1 MLSAS
6 NPNATWAEWQRM
18 IVIYR
23 FDGLMI
29 GVFAVWISLRYP
41 YYWRATAWLSA
52 LAGVVLLVAMY
63 ATLWKVVDHRLAL
76 GDDSYFA
83 RTFRFTFVS
92 LGFAMLLP
100 ITSLWQLNRES
111 VLSSG
116 IRYIALWSYA
126 LYLVHM
132 PVFEVVT
139 RYLFTGWKTSP
150 FRRGHLSD
158 FKSLRRWQSAPCY
171 IVSSNRVALIYATE
185 LLLASHAFLKKRG
198 SEITISPGAVARY
211 R

>member
-23 FDGLMI
+23 FDGLMLGI
-29 GVFAVWISLRYP
+29 LAAWISFRYP
-41 YYWRATAWLSA
+41 RYWHDSAWLSA
-52 LAGVVLLVAMY
+52 LVGVVLLIAMY
-63 ATLWKVVDHRLAL
+63 ATLWKVVDHRLAF

-92 LGFAMLLP
+92 LGFALLLP
-100 ITSLWQLNRES
+100 ITSLWQLNRET
-111 VLSSG
+111 VLSSS

-139 RYLFTGWKTSP
+139 RYLFTGWKTSALQALAS
-150 FRRGHLSD
+150 FGFQVAVSVAISAVLYRFFESRCTHLRD
-158 FKSLRRWQSAPCY
+158 
-171 IVSSNRVALIYATE
+171 RVAP
-185 LLLASHAFLKKRG
+185 R
-198 SEITISPGAVARY
+198 VARLLEKA
-211 R
+211 RI